1 MAASEGL
8 VTGRTTIKEFA
19 KLWVFT
25 APAEQTK
32 ARREDAVAPL
42 LATFGKCRLEEFTES
57 DARLWAA
64 EHPTRLRYAKSMFK
78 MAADDGLIARN
89 PFRHL
94 KHVERQRPVVPPPKE
109 KLWAAI
115 RDARAMSEFG
125 EETAAVLLV
134 AAGAGLRIAE
144 ICKLTV
150 GDVLVGDEL
159 ELRVRDG
166 KGGVHRKAAVL
177 EPFGGRE
184 VERAVLN
191 RRNWAAAAG
200 GDDEWLWPE
209 RPPSWGYTRAEITN
223 LQKHDIQKLW
233 VALRERAGLTCRF
246 HDIRHFHATW
256 LLDCGCTAEDVAIQ
270 LHGHPN
276 PRTVIKVY
284 GHPSHELA
292 RLRLRKLTR
301 ENGRV

>member
-1 MAASEGL
+1 M
-8 VTGRTTIKEFA
+8 TGRTTIKEFA
-19 KLWVFT
+19 KLWAFT
-25 APAEQTK
+25 APAEATK

-42 LATFGKCRLEEFTES
+42 IDVFGKCRLEEFSES
-57 DARLWAA
+57 DARAWAA
-64 EHPTRLRYAKSMFK
+64 EHPTRIRYAKSMFK
-78 MAADDGLIARN
+78 MAADDGLIDRN

-94 KHVERQRPVVPPPKE
+94 KYVEPKRAVVPPAKE

-115 RDARAMSEFG
+115 EDARGMNDFA
-125 EETAAVLLV
+125 EEAAAVLLV
-134 AAGAGLRIAE
+134 AAGTGLRVGE

-150 GDVLVGDEL
+150 GDVLADGDL

-177 EPFGGRE
+177 EPFGGLE
-184 VERAVLN
+184 VDGAVRRRWVRAM
-191 RRNWAAAAG
+191 AH
-200 GDDEWLWPE
+200 GDGDETPLWPT
-209 RPPSWGYTRAEITN
+209 RPESWVYVRPGGP

-233 VALRERAGLTCRF
+233 VALRERAGMTCRF

-270 LHGHPN
+270 LHGHPD
-276 PRTVIKVY
+276 PRTVIEVY

-301 ENGRV
+301 ENGRG